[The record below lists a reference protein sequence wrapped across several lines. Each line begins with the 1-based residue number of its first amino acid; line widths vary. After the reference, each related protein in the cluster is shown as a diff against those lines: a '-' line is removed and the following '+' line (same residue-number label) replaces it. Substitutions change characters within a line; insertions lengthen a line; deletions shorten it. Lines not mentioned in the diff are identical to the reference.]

1 MYGTT
6 IRSYNESKSSKPK
19 NNRIEKPHII
29 DSKERKMSYKK
40 QQDTKYMKLNV
51 SSNKESY
58 SASEDSNTN
67 DAFSLKDLPIAS
79 VVITVILTMMM
90 LVLTSG
96 FGGL

>member
-6 IRSYNESKSSKPK
+6 IRSYNSKPK
-19 NNRIEKPHII
+19 NEKIEKPHVVEGNKEHKI
-29 DSKERKMSYKK
+29 SKKK
-40 QQDTKYMKLNV
+40 NQDTKYMKLNV

-58 SASEDSNTN
+58 SVSEENNTN
-67 DAFSLKDLPIAS
+67 EVFSLKDLPIAS

>member
-6 IRSYNESKSSKPK
+6 IRSYESKSAKPK
-19 NNRIEKPHII
+19 NVRIEKPNLNENREHKLA
-29 DSKERKMSYKK
+29 SGKK

-51 SSNKESY
+51 NTEKTSY
-58 SASEDSNTN
+58 TVSEENN
-67 DAFSLKDLPIAS
+67 VNEVFSLKDLPIAS
-79 VVITVILTMMM
+79 VVITVVLTMMM

>member
-6 IRSYNESKSSKPK
+6 IKSYNAKPK
-19 NNRIEKPHII
+19 NERIEKTHTV
-29 DSKERKMSYKK
+29 DNKKSRLSRKKN
-40 QQDTKYMKLNV
+40 QDTKYMKLNV
-51 SSNKESY
+51 GSNKESY
-58 SASEDSNTN
+58 SVPEENNTN
-67 DAFSLKDLPIAS
+67 EVFSLKDLPIAS